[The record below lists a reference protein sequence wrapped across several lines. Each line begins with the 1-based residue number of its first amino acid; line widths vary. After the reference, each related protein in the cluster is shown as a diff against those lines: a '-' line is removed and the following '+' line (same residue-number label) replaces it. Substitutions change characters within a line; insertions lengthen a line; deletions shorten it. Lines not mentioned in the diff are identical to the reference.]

1 MTSAAVR
8 WRFPGEGLPIFDE
21 TMVIARVVWV
31 SVPSLEVFVLVLAVA
46 QPDCVPYDVEN
57 NAVRHAEMV
66 RRAEAGVVIFPE
78 LSLTGYHLDAPAIT
92 AEDPRLRPIMEAC
105 AETGAVALVGA
116 PVTEEGREYIATLA
130 VDGDGAKVA
139 YRKVHV
145 HTSEER
151 FADGERSEVIEVNG
165 LRLGLA
171 ICRDMAVARHAED
184 TAALGIDVY
193 AAGVVHQAAEVAVQ
207 EERARRIATD
217 HRVWV
222 AVASFAGPTG
232 GGFERTAGRS
242 GFWRPGGDLVAQAG
256 PEPGEIVRLTVG
268 RPSGETSRS

>member
-1 MTSAAVR
+1 
-8 WRFPGEGLPIFDE
+8 
-21 TMVIARVVWV
+21 MVIARVGWV
-31 SVPSLEVFVLVLAVA
+31 VVSSLEVLVLVLAVA
-46 QPDCVPYDVEN
+46 QPDCVPYDVEK
-57 NAVRHAEMV
+57 NAVEHAEMV
-66 RRAEAGVVIFPE
+66 RRAEARVVIFPE

-92 AEDPRLRPIMEAC
+92 VEDSRLGPIVEAC
-105 AETGAVALVGA
+105 AEAGAVALVGA
-116 PVTEEGREYIATLA
+116 PVKEEGLEHIATLM
-130 VDGDGAKVA
+130 VDGNGVKVA

-145 HTSEER
+145 HASEER
-151 FADGERSEVIEVNG
+151 FAGGERSEVIEVDG

-171 ICRDMAVARHAED
+171 ICRDMGVAQHAAD

-232 GGFERTAGRS
+232 GGFEHTAGRS

-256 PEPGEIVRLTVG
+256 PEPGEIVRLKIG
-268 RPSGETSRS
+268 

>member
-1 MTSAAVR
+1 M
-8 WRFPGEGLPIFDE
+8 
-21 TMVIARVVWV
+21 
-31 SVPSLEVFVLVLAVA
+31 LVLAVA
-46 QPDCVPYDVEN
+46 QPDCVPYDVEK

-92 AEDPRLRPIMEAC
+92 AEDPRLGPIVEAC
-105 AETGAVALVGA
+105 AEAGAVALVGA
-116 PVTEEGREYIATLA
+116 PVKEEGLEYIATLA
-130 VDGDGAKVA
+130 VDGDGAEVA

-145 HTSEER
+145 HASEER
-151 FADGERSEVIEVNG
+151 FACGKRSEAIEVNG

-171 ICRDMAVARHAED
+171 ICRDMAVAQHAED

-232 GGFERTAGRS
+232 GGFEHTAGRS
-242 GFWRPGGDLVAQAG
+242 GFWSPGGDLAAQAG
-256 PEPGEIVRLTVG
+256 PEPGEVVRLTIG
-268 RPSGETSRS
+268 